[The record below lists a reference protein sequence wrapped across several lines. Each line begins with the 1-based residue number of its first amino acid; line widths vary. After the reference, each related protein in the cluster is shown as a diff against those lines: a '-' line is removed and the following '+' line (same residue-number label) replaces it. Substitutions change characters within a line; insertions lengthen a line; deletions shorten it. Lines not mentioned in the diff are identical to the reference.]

1 MLQGSFEGVSRK
13 IKIEGVFQETLKG
26 DSRVLQ
32 EYLKEVQRVFQ
43 ETFFSRMLQRSFVL
57 QFCCCIDLIAVT

>member
-26 DSRVLQ
+26 NSRELQ
-32 EYLKEVQRVFQ
+32 GYLKEAQRLFGC
-43 ETFFSRMLQRSFVL
+43 FSFKEV
-57 QFCCCIDLIAVT
+57 